1 MMKRNYKH
9 EIIIAVLLVAFVIA
23 FYNLYGLL
31 LPFILGL
38 LMAFAVDPLISG
50 IQKVFKNRN
59 LATTILLA
67 VSAGIILLNIIFLT
81 KYINRDF
88 QRLSKSFTVIA
99 TENKEDLDKSGQ
111 KAMEYISSFYDFDN
125 LEKDL
130 KLRADS
136 LKIHLQEMDASQ
148 IDTESIKDAFRDL
161 TSLFQSGE
169 KNGEEDKPG
178 FGLIFMFLST
188 ILYFVLSLYNFD
200 YFVSIKNRYFSTKL
214 KSKTNTVLDDFN
226 QSFGRYFR
234 LRTKIVLPLALIY
247 LVAFIILDMP
257 GVILITIFIALL
269 SYIPYLQYIMLIP
282 LALGCLVLS
291 TESSLG
297 FLFFFGITSGVFILA
312 SLIEELVL
320 NPRIMEKNIG
330 MNPVIM
336 ILGLSVWSYLLG
348 LPGLLI
354 GIPVTSLLIIYFKR
368 YVLDSYRTVFM
379 GEN

>member
-1 MMKRNYKH
+1 MINRNYKH
-9 EIIIAVLLVAFVIA
+9 EIIIAVLLVAFVIT
-23 FYNLYGLL
+23 FYYLYGLL
-31 LPFILGL
+31 LPFIVGL
-38 LMAFAVDPLISG
+38 LMAFAADPIISG
-50 IQKVFKNRN
+50 IQKIFKNRN
-59 LATTILLA
+59 LASTVLL
-67 VSAGIILLNIIFLT
+67 VVGAGIIVLNIIFLT

-88 QRLSKSFTVIA
+88 QRLSKSFTVLA
-99 TENKEDLDKSGQ
+99 AENKEDLDRAGQ
-111 KAMEYISSFYDFDN
+111 KAKEYIGSFYDFAD

-130 KLRADS
+130 KVQADS
-136 LKIHLQEMDASQ
+136 LKTKLQEIDASQ
-148 IDTESIKDAFRDL
+148 IDTEAIKAAFNDL
-161 TSLFQSGE
+161 TSLFQNGE
-169 KNGEEDKPG
+169 KNGEEEKPG

-188 ILYFVLSLYNFD
+188 ILYFVLTLYNFD
-200 YFVSIKNRYFSTKL
+200 YFVSIKNRYFRAKI
-214 KSKTNTVLDDFN
+214 KSKTNTILDDFS

-234 LRTKIVLPLALIY
+234 LRTKIVLLLALIY

-257 GVILITIFIALL
+257 GVILITIFIILL

-291 TESSLG
+291 TESSHG
-297 FLFFFGITSGVFILA
+297 FLLFFGITSGIFVLA
-312 SLIEELVL
+312 SLIEEIIL

-336 ILGLSVWSYLLG
+336 ILALSVWSYLLG

-368 YVLDSYRTVFM
+368 YVLNSYRKVFM